1 MIEPPSKT
9 ISILL
14 SSCGAYE
21 AEGKEWSRD
30 LEKTPLI
37 FTVKLWGF
45 FRACKL
51 SYKSKKRNDIYGTK
65 LDLGAY
71 SLILNGVAATD
82 LRPAPPITKE
92 NIPTVCQ
99 STTMES
105 VCATLAKVTF

>member
-1 MIEPPSKT
+1 ME
-9 ISILL
+9 
-14 SSCGAYE
+14 C
-21 AEGKEWSRD
+21 WRRD

-51 SYKSKKRNDIYGTK
+51 SYQSKKGKDIYREK
-65 LDLGAY
+65 FDFGAY

-82 LRPAPPITKE
+82 LLPAPPITKE

-105 VCATLAKVTF
+105 VCATLAKVTY

>member
-1 MIEPPSKT
+1 M
-9 ISILL
+9 
-14 SSCGAYE
+14 SSCGAYK
-21 AEGKEWSRD
+21 AENKEWSRD

-51 SYKSKKRNDIYGTK
+51 SYQSKKGKDF
-65 LDLGAY
+65 LGHTIEIGNY

-82 LRPAPPITKE
+82 LLPAPPITKE